1 MILNVKIACL
11 FVLLVTFG
19 ALLAEDKPSKAFDE
33 NIHTLELPSMEPKPV
48 PGPNV
53 EVYTAACITCHSM
66 RYVLMQPV
74 LSEKK
79 WNDEVTKM
87 IKVFGAP
94 IKEEQAQQIVK
105 YLVAVNTEKK

>member
-1 MILNVKIACL
+1 MIQNVKVACL
-11 FVLLVTFG
+11 VVLLAVCG
-19 ALLAEDKPSKAFDE
+19 ALRAEEKPAKIFDE
-33 NIHTLELPSMEPKPV
+33 SMHTLELPNMEPNPM

-53 EVYTAACITCHSM
+53 EVYTTNCITCHSM

-94 IKEEQAQQIVK
+94 IKEKQAQQIVK